1 MVAQPRC
8 SCSIH
13 ERRSRPDGTHQ
24 VSGCALE
31 MHMQRGIASAR
42 RGFFWSSPISTSSST
57 ARAFILVRPCID
69 RAGAVRR
76 ADLLLALAVPRSRAC
91 QAAGVRAIG
100 RREAACARA
109 ATRFSAAAA
118 ARSMKAAA
126 TRLEKYAGA
135 VLQLFTVWCVMVC
148 GGTAVATTGEWRS
161 RGSLAGAAQESFYI
175 QLHGANWASA
185 GSILK
190 VGVQGCRFVRVDD
203 ERA

>member
-24 VSGCALE
+24 VAGCALE

-76 ADLLLALAVPRSRAC
+76 AALLLALAVPRSRAC

-100 RREAACARA
+100 RTEAACPRA

-126 TRLEKYAGA
+126 TRLKNMPGLCFSCLLSGVLWPAAGP
-135 VLQLFTVWCVMVC
+135 QLRRP
-148 GGTAVATTGEWRS
+148 AN
-161 RGSLAGAAQESFYI
+161 GAAERKLGGRCSGEVYI
-175 QLHGANWASA
+175 HCANWASA

-190 VGVQGCRFVRVDD
+190 VGVQGCRFVRV
-203 ERA
+203 A